1 MRVSKVLVCH
11 LEASYPGPHEVAA
24 DDGAGGAQQVHHARP
39 GEVKVVLGLYTGTF
53 SKDFFS
59 QGAVI

>member
-24 DDGAGGAQQVHHARP
+24 DDGVCGAQQVHHARP
-39 GEVKVVLGLYTGTF
+39 GEVKVVLSLYIIEV
-53 SKDFFS
+53 S
-59 QGAVI
+59 Q

>member
-39 GEVKVVLGLYTGTF
+39 GEVKVVLSLYVEVLEV
-53 SKDFFS
+53 S
-59 QGAVI
+59 QYH